1 MISTQNVTLSQLA
14 NEAQLVF
21 KSGDVLKVELK
32 EINRWNM
39 TDYIR
44 GGMQLGLVCCIDFT
58 GSNGNPFERGS
69 LHYIHDP

>member
-44 GGMQLGLVCCIDFT
+44 GGMQLVFIYLTLYLFYYIY
-58 GSNGNPFERGS
+58 PF
-69 LHYIHDP
+69 